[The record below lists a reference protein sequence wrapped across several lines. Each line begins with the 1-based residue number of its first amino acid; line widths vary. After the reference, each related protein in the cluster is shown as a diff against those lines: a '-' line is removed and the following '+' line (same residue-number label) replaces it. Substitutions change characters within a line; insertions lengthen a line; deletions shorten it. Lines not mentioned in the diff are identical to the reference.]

1 MNSSAIYT
9 VIDKGRESYF
19 LSSIA
24 GGYSY
29 PFYIFNYAD
38 RMARVVNE
46 NYPMGEVSVSEIFPL
61 MKANSSGIT
70 YNCPFLISKPYIRL
84 FP

>member
-1 MNSSAIYT
+1 MNSSAVYT

-19 LSSIA
+19 LSNIA

-38 RMARVVNE
+38 RMARTVNE
-46 NYPMGEVSVSEIFPL
+46 NYPMGEVSVSEIL
-61 MKANSSGIT
+61 DRKSVV
-70 YNCPFLISKPYIRL
+70 
-84 FP
+84 